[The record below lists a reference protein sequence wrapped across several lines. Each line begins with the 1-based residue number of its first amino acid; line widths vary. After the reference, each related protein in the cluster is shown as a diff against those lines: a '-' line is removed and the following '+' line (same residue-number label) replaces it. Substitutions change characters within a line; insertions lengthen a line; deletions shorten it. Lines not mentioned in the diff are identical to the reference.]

1 MPASKWVPDPQ
12 SKDFA
17 PYAGRWVACLGG
29 RVVAQGG
36 TPQQALQAAKANR
49 FKETP
54 TVFFVP
60 IMNSIPFSP
69 LLMHLRAALPDD
81 IEIYLVGGSVRDL
94 LLGRTSHDY
103 DFAMPGDALRVA
115 RALANAINGAYY
127 PLDAERGTARI
138 IYTGED
144 GKRVI
149 IDFASLRGNTLE
161 EDLAARD
168 FTINALALDLRQP
181 DALLDPLGGAADLHA
196 KILRACSNTSL
207 QADPLRVLRAIRLA
221 ASYDLRIDT
230 DTRQQIRA
238 VIPMLA
244 QVSPERTRDELFR
257 IFETPR
263 LATSI
268 RALDILGALD
278 VVLPEMASLK
288 NLAQSSPHTLDAW
301 QHTLETAR
309 QMGRLLHVLGPTHD
323 DIASG
328 NLLLGLAVMRLG
340 RYRQQI
346 TDYVQQEL
354 IVGRSVLGLLFAAA
368 LYHDI
373 GKPQSQQA
381 EEGGRIRFLEHERI
395 GSEMVVERVNKL
407 HFGNAE
413 INWVQTVVQQHMRPT
428 WLANQLKSEQMLS
441 RRAVYRFFRATGET
455 GPAIVL
461 LSLADLLA
469 TYGPGIPPKRWRR
482 QLDVGRALLE
492 AWWEHFA
499 EQVAPPALLNG
510 HDLMTEFE
518 LEPGPIIG
526 ETLDAI
532 KEAQVVGDV
541 TNRENAL
548 KFAADFLNMQ

>member
-1 MPASKWVPDPQ
+1 MPVSKWVPDPQ
-12 SKDFA
+12 SADFA

-49 FKETP
+49 PKETP
-54 TVFFVP
+54 TIFFVP
-60 IMNSIPFSP
+60 IMNSIAFSP
-69 LLMHLRAALPDD
+69 LLLRLRAAMPEDS
-81 IEIYLVGGSVRDL
+81 EIYLVGGSVRDL
-94 LLGRTSHDY
+94 LLGRVSHDY
-103 DFAMPGDALRVA
+103 DFATPGDALRSA
-115 RALANAINGAYY
+115 RALANAIHAAYY

-138 IYTGED
+138 IYADDD
-144 GKRVI
+144 GKRSS
-149 IDFASLRGNTLE
+149 IDFASFRGNTLE

-168 FTINALALDLRQP
+168 FTINALALDLHQP
-181 DALLDPLGGAADLHA
+181 DALLDPLGGAADLQA
-196 KILRACSNTSL
+196 RVLRSCSSTSM

-221 ASYDLRIDT
+221 ACYDLRIDI
-230 DTRQQIRA
+230 DTRQQMRT

-244 QVSPERTRDELFR
+244 QVSPERARDELFR

-268 RALDILGALD
+268 RALDMLGALD
-278 VVLPEMASLK
+278 VVLPEMAALK
-288 NLAQSSPHTLDAW
+288 NLAQSPPHTLDAW
-301 QHTLETAR
+301 QHTLETVR
-309 QMGRLLHVLGPTHD
+309 QLGRLLHVLGPAHD
-323 DIASG
+323 DAASG
-328 NLLLGLAVMRLG
+328 NLVLGLGVMRLG

-346 TDYVQQEL
+346 TEYVQQEL

-395 GSEMVVERVNKL
+395 GAELVAERAAEL
-407 HFGNAE
+407 HFSNAE
-413 INWVQTVVQQHMRPT
+413 VDWLRTVVHQHMRPV
-428 WLANQLKSEQMLS
+428 WLANQLKPDQNPS
-441 RRAVYRFFRATGET
+441 RRAVYRFFRVAGEA

-469 TYGPGIPPKRWRR
+469 THAPGIPPERWRR
-482 QLDVGRALLE
+482 QLDVGRTLLE
-492 AWWEHFA
+492 AWWEHYA

-510 HDLMTEFE
+510 HDLMTKFQ

-526 ETLDAI
+526 EILDAI

-541 TNRENAL
+541 TNRESAL
-548 KFAADFLNMQ
+548 KFAADFLLAA